1 MTHTTTDEMNP
12 SVCYYDRR
20 GHLSSNLTLMKYT
33 FKGQSHFVLN
43 VCSVKSP
50 KAKDE
55 AGWSAAGTK
64 DKGCVYHRL
73 LSSATIKKYSCQRH

>member
-1 MTHTTTDEMNP
+1 
-12 SVCYYDRR
+12 
-20 GHLSSNLTLMKYT
+20 MKYT

-73 LSSATIKKYSCQRH
+73 LSSATIKNTAVKDIKSLFSGIFVVVLSITN